1 MESRSAVVTV
11 NTSSTATASNRHHPG
26 LSCANNNP
34 LGASSGVSSAGG
46 GIGSGGGVTQVV
58 GLHLNGP
65 ANCLDVVASGVDG
78 LDHQLLVATHQPSA
92 ATANATTA
100 LLLNAVTV
108 TNNSHNNTSSN
119 LSNHHLMQLT
129 GDHQILTPTTT
140 ITTVK
145 IEPSALGPQS
155 GPAVPVQLHP
165 AGNNPLQQQ
174 QQQQAAM
181 TNKRNRMEV

>member
-11 NTSSTATASNRHHPG
+11 NTSSTAAASNRHHPG

-34 LGASSGVSSAGG
+34 LGASSGVSSGG
-46 GIGSGGGVTQVV
+46 GIGSGGGGVTQVV

-65 ANCLDVVASGVDG
+65 ANCLNVVASGGVDG
-78 LDHQLLVATHQPSA
+78 LDHQLLVATHQQPSA

-174 QQQQAAM
+174 QAAM

>member
-34 LGASSGVSSAGG
+34 LGASPGVSGAGG
-46 GIGSGGGVTQVV
+46 GGIGGGVTQVV

-174 QQQQAAM
+174 QQQAAM